1 MSVRKDKPARRGL
14 RAGAALA
21 LLFAGASSAALAQP
35 APTPRPQAKAPPRP
49 PEPSEDATVSEL
61 VVTADPDRPQPG
73 AVVGDIKPDLQL
85 GPQEIQSYGVS
96 TLTQL
101 LDELAPQIRSDRGRG
116 GEAPVILLNGRRI
129 SGFNEI
135 RDLPTE
141 AIQRVDLLPEEAA
154 LKYGYSANQ
163 RVVNIVLRRFF
174 RAVTA
179 EANDGAATEG
189 GLASGQVEL
198 DLLRIRRDTR
208 FNVDLKVS
216 GQTALTEDERDLVSR
231 SPSAD
236 PRATALSDVTD
247 LGRYR
252 TLSPASRN
260 AALNV
265 VYATPIFA
273 GLQATLNGTLEAKH
287 TEALQGLPVVALAVP
302 AGDPFAAG
310 GASVDRSVAAFG
322 PLRLTTD
329 SWTGH
334 LGSGLNRDIAKWRLS
349 LTGAYDHADVL
360 THSDTGLDAT
370 ALQARLNRLDPTFD
384 PFSPLP
390 RDQLTLRA
398 QDEARALSDGLNVH
412 FLANGPLVTL
422 PAGPLFAS
430 LKVGDSQNWLSSNAV
445 RFGATKSVDL
455 SRNDLSAQAN
465 LDLPITSRKTGV
477 LAAVGDLSLNGNVTL
492 DHLSDFGDL
501 TSLGYGLNWRPITAL
516 SLIVSHTREE
526 AAPSMNQ
533 LGDPAVVTPGARLFD
548 FVTGRTV
555 DVRRLD
561 GGNQALTGDAR
572 NVLKVGINLKP
583 FASEDLTLSA
593 NYVHSRTD
601 NPIRTF
607 PAVTPEIEAAF
618 PDRFVRDAAGQLVQV
633 DLRPVN
639 FASET
644 VSDLRWGI
652 NYTKRLGPQPP
663 QAQRFR
669 GPDGG
674 PPDGPRGGGGDGPPR
689 DGGGPRFGAG
699 GFGAFGPGRTPPT
712 VVQFALYHT
721 VYFEDQYLVRAG
733 GPKLDLL
740 GGAAG
745 SSSGGQPRH
754 EIELQAGVLK
764 NGFGARLSGDW
775 KSGTT
780 VHDAA
785 SIGDLTF
792 SAIAKLD
799 LRLFADLSQRRELVA
814 RFPVFRGSR
823 LTFAVTNLFDQRVQ
837 VHDATGATPVSY
849 QSAYLDPVGRKVSI
863 GFRKLFIPPLPAVP
877 PPGPRPA
884 G

>member
-1 MSVRKDKPARRGL
+1 MSVRKDKAARRRL
-14 RAGAALA
+14 GAALA
-21 LLFAGASSAALAQP
+21 LMFAGVSTAALAQAQPGP
-35 APTPRPQAKAPPRP
+35 APRPQTAKARPRSP
-49 PEPSEDATVSEL
+49 QPAQDATVSEL

-73 AVVGDIKPDLQL
+73 AVVGDIKPELQL

-179 EANDGAATEG
+179 EGGGGAATEG
-189 GLASGQVEL
+189 GLASGQAEL

-208 FNVDLKVS
+208 FNIDLKVS

-252 TLSPASRN
+252 TLSPASRSASLN
-260 AALNV
+260 A
-265 VYATPIFA
+265 VYAAPLFA
-273 GLQATLNGTLEAKH
+273 GLQATINGTLEAKH

-302 AGDPFAAG
+302 AGDPFAPG
-310 GASVDRSVAAFG
+310 GATVDRSVAAFG

-329 SWTGH
+329 TWTGH

-349 LTGAYDHADVL
+349 LTGAYDHSDVL
-360 THSDTGLDAT
+360 THSDTGLDAA
-370 ALQARLNRLDPTFD
+370 ALQARLSGLDPTFD

-398 QDEARALSDGLNVH
+398 QDQARALSDGLNVH
-412 FLANGPLVTL
+412 FLANGPLLAL

-430 LKVGDSQNWLSSNAV
+430 LKLGDAQSWFASNAF
-445 RFGATKSVDL
+445 RFGATQSVDL

-465 LDLPITSRKTGV
+465 LDLPLTSRKTGV
-477 LAAVGDLSLNGNVTL
+477 LGAVGDLSLNGNATL

-501 TSLGYGLNWRPITAL
+501 TSLGYGLNWRPITPVT
-516 SLIVSHTREE
+516 LIASHTREE

-561 GGNQALTGDAR
+561 GGNPALTGDVR
-572 NVLKVGINLKP
+572 NVLKVGINVKP
-583 FASEDLTLSA
+583 FSGEDLTLSA
-593 NYVHSRTD
+593 NYIHSRTD

-663 QAQRFR
+663 QRVR
-669 GPDGG
+669 GPDG
-674 PPDGPRGGGGDGPPR
+674 PPDGAREGRG
-689 DGGGPRFGAG
+689 
-699 GFGAFGPGRTPPT
+699 
-712 VVQFALYHT
+712 
-721 VYFEDQYLVRAG
+721 
-733 GPKLDLL
+733 
-740 GGAAG
+740 
-745 SSSGGQPRH
+745 
-754 EIELQAGVLK
+754 
-764 NGFGARLSGDW
+764 
-775 KSGTT
+775 
-780 VHDAA
+780 
-785 SIGDLTF
+785 
-792 SAIAKLD
+792 
-799 LRLFADLSQRRELVA
+799 
-814 RFPVFRGSR
+814 
-823 LTFAVTNLFDQRVQ
+823 
-837 VHDATGATPVSY
+837 
-849 QSAYLDPVGRKVSI
+849 
-863 GFRKLFIPPLPAVP
+863 
-877 PPGPRPA
+877 
-884 G
+884 

>member
-1 MSVRKDKPARRGL
+1 MSVRKDKPNRRGI

-21 LLFAGASSAALAQP
+21 LLFAGVSSAALAQS
-35 APTPRPQAKAPPRP
+35 APSPRPQAAKARARP
-49 PEPSEDATVSEL
+49 PEPPEDATVSEL

-73 AVVGDIKPDLQL
+73 AVVGDIKPELQL

-174 RAVTA
+174 RAATA
-179 EANDGAATEG
+179 EANGGAATEG
-189 GLASGQVEL
+189 GLESGQAEL

-236 PRATALSDVTD
+236 PRATALSDVTN
-247 LGRYR
+247 LGHDR
-252 TLSPASRN
+252 TLSPASRS
-260 AALNV
+260 ASLNV
-265 VYATPIFA
+265 VYAAPIFA
-273 GLQATLNGTLEAKH
+273 GLQATLNGTLEARR

-310 GASVDRSVAAFG
+310 GASVERSVAAFG

-329 SWTGH
+329 TWTGH
-334 LGSGLNRDIAKWRLS
+334 LGSGLNRDVAKWRLS
-349 LTGAYDHADVL
+349 LTGAYDHSDVV
-360 THSDTGLDAT
+360 THSDTGLDAA
-370 ALQARLNRLDPTFD
+370 ALQARLNGLDPTFD

-390 RDQLTLRA
+390 RDQLSLRA
-398 QDEARALSDGLNVH
+398 RDEARALSDGLNAH
-412 FLANGPLVTL
+412 FLANGPLVAL

-430 LKVGDSQNWLSSNAV
+430 LKVGDTQSWFSSTAS
-445 RFGATKSVDL
+445 RFGATQSVDL

-477 LAAVGDLSLNGNVTL
+477 LAAVGDLSLNGNAAL
-492 DHLSDFGDL
+492 DHLSDFGEL
-501 TSLGYGLNWRPITAL
+501 TSLGYGLNWRPITPL
-516 SLIVSHTREE
+516 SLLVSHTREE

-533 LGDPAVVTPGARLFD
+533 FGDPAVVTPGARLFD

-561 GGNQALTGDAR
+561 GGNPALTGDVR

-583 FASEDLTLSA
+583 FSGEDLTLSA

-618 PDRFVRDAAGQLVQV
+618 PGRFIRDAAGQLVQV

-639 FASET
+639 FAAET

-652 NYTKRLGPQPP
+652 NYTRRLGPQPP
-663 QAQRFR
+663 QRFR

-674 PPDGPRGGGGDGPPR
+674 PPDGPRGARGDGPPR
-689 DGGGPRFGAG
+689 GGGG
-699 GFGAFGPGRTPPT
+699 GFGGGGFGVFGPGRTPPT
-712 VVQFALYHT
+712 IVQFALYHT
-721 VYFEDQYLVRAG
+721 VYFEDQYLVRPG
-733 GPKLDLL
+733 GQQLDLL
-740 GGAAG
+740 NGAAG

-785 SIGDLTF
+785 ATGDLTF

-799 LRLFADLSQRRELVA
+799 LRLFADLSLRRELVA
-814 RFPVFRGSR
+814 KYPFFRGSR
-823 LTFAVTNLFDQRVQ
+823 LTFAVTNLFDERVR

-863 GFRKLFIPPLPAVP
+863 GFRKLFAPPPPAVP
-877 PPGPRPA
+877 PPRPRPA

>member
-1 MSVRKDKPARRGL
+1 MSVRKDKPNRRGL

-21 LLFAGASSAALAQP
+21 LLFASASSAALAQ
-35 APTPRPQAKAPPRP
+35 AASAPRPQAAKARPRP
-49 PEPSEDATVSEL
+49 PEPPDDATVSEL
-61 VVTADPDRPQPG
+61 VVTADRDRPQPG

-85 GPQEIQSYGVS
+85 GPQEIQAYGVS

-179 EANDGAATEG
+179 EANGGAATEG
-189 GLASGQVEL
+189 GLASGQAEL
-198 DLLRIRRDTR
+198 DLLRIRRDSR

-231 SPSAD
+231 GPSAD
-236 PRATALSDVTD
+236 PRATVLSDVTN
-247 LGRYR
+247 LGHYR
-252 TLSPASRN
+252 TLAPASRN

-265 VYATPIFA
+265 VYAAPIFA
-273 GLQATLNGTLEAKH
+273 GLQATLNGTLEARR

-329 SWTGH
+329 TWTGH

-349 LTGAYDHADVL
+349 LTGAYDHADLL

-370 ALQARLNRLDPTFD
+370 ALQARLNGLDPTFD

-398 QDEARALSDGLNVH
+398 QDEARALSDGLNAHV
-412 FLANGPLVTL
+412 LANGPLLTL

-430 LKVGDSQNWLSSNAV
+430 LKVGDTQSWFSSSAV
-445 RFGATKSVDL
+445 RFGVTKSVDL

-465 LDLPITSRKTGV
+465 LDLPIASRKTGV
-477 LAAVGDLSLNGNVTL
+477 LAAVGDLSLNGNAAL

-501 TSLGYGLNWRPITAL
+501 TSLGYGLNWRPITPL
-516 SLIVSHTREE
+516 SLIVSHTREA

-561 GGNQALTGDAR
+561 GGNRALTGDLR

-583 FASEDLTLSA
+583 FSSEDLTLSA

-663 QAQRFR
+663 QVQRFR

-674 PPDGPRGGGGDGPPR
+674 PRGGGGGDGPPR
-689 DGGGPRFGAG
+689 DGGPRGFGG

-740 GGAAG
+740 NGAAG

-754 EIELQAGVLK
+754 EIELQAGLLK

-785 SIGDLTF
+785 SVGDLTF

-814 RFPVFRGSR
+814 RLPFFRGSR
-823 LTFAVTNLFDQRVQ
+823 LTLAVTNLFDQRVQ

>member
-1 MSVRKDKPARRGL
+1 MSVRKDKAVRRRL
-14 RAGAALA
+14 GAALA
-21 LLFAGASSAALAQP
+21 LMFAGVSTAALAQAQPGP
-35 APTPRPQAKAPPRP
+35 APRPQTAKARPRP
-49 PEPSEDATVSEL
+49 AGDATVSEL

-73 AVVGDIKPDLQL
+73 AVVGDIKPELQL

-179 EANDGAATEG
+179 EGGVGAATEG
-189 GLASGQVEL
+189 GLASGQAEL

-216 GQTALTEDERDLVSR
+216 GQTALTEDERGLISR
-231 SPSAD
+231 SLSAD
-236 PRATALSDVTD
+236 PRTTALSDVTD

-252 TLSPASRN
+252 TLSPASRSASLN
-260 AALNV
+260 A
-265 VYATPIFA
+265 VYAAPLFA
-273 GLQATLNGTLEAKH
+273 GLQATINGTLEAKH
-287 TEALQGLPVVALAVP
+287 SEALQGLPVVALAVP
-302 AGDPFAAG
+302 AGDPFAPG
-310 GASVDRSVAAFG
+310 GATVDRSVAAFG

-329 SWTGH
+329 TWTGH

-349 LTGAYDHADVL
+349 LTGAYDHSDVL
-360 THSDTGLDAT
+360 THSDTGLDAAT
-370 ALQARLNRLDPTFD
+370 LQARLSGLDPTFD

-430 LKVGDSQNWLSSNAV
+430 LKLGDAQSWFSSNAF
-445 RFGATKSVDL
+445 RFGATQSVDL
-455 SRNDLSAQAN
+455 SRNDLSVQAN

-477 LAAVGDLSLNGNVTL
+477 LGAVGDLSLNGNATL

-501 TSLGYGLNWRPITAL
+501 TSLGYGLNWRPITPVT
-516 SLIVSHTREE
+516 LIVSHTREE

-533 LGDPAVVTPGARLFD
+533 LGDPAVVMPGARLFD

-561 GGNQALTGDAR
+561 GGNPALTADVR
-572 NVLKVGINLKP
+572 NVLKVGINVKP
-583 FASEDLTLSA
+583 FSGEDLTLSA

-663 QAQRFR
+663 QRVR

-674 PPDGPRGGGGDGPPR
+674 PPDGAREGRGDGPPR
-689 DGGGPRFGAG
+689 DGGG
-699 GFGAFGPGRTPPT
+699 
-712 VVQFALYHT
+712 
-721 VYFEDQYLVRAG
+721 
-733 GPKLDLL
+733 
-740 GGAAG
+740 
-745 SSSGGQPRH
+745 
-754 EIELQAGVLK
+754 
-764 NGFGARLSGDW
+764 
-775 KSGTT
+775 
-780 VHDAA
+780 
-785 SIGDLTF
+785 
-792 SAIAKLD
+792 
-799 LRLFADLSQRRELVA
+799 
-814 RFPVFRGSR
+814 
-823 LTFAVTNLFDQRVQ
+823 
-837 VHDATGATPVSY
+837 
-849 QSAYLDPVGRKVSI
+849 
-863 GFRKLFIPPLPAVP
+863 
-877 PPGPRPA
+877 
-884 G
+884 